1 MTAQLIKPILTLLA
15 VQSDDSSS
23 GVTLWNAPVKLIK
36 AILSKQPEISE
47 AMKAKGQPV
56 DWTETPAVRTA
67 SGAIASTKDAAGELS
82 QKVAH
87 WLATVATSAQENIGQ
102 LTAGS
107 TQPLQNAAS
116 QVKQAIAQTT
126 HSATDFLQS
135 TQSSVQATIQ
145 GTIDSATT
153 STTSFFQ
160 TAAHTLQD
168 STAELGTEAATGLGD
183 SVETATSFT
192 LEKVGQALS
201 GASWL
206 VVKSYLWVS
215 SKVSTGA
222 QQAILETTG
231 AETITPDPTPIVTA
245 APEVGSWVIFAEVC
259 GVLVFYAALGWY
271 AFWVWQNLPYRPGKR
286 LVGKPDF
293 DPSRWIWW
301 SQASPEAG
309 LDQPHPEQPSHPEQR
324 WNWHNLPYAEVL
336 KGLISRTGT
345 SERSNDQ

>member
-1 MTAQLIKPILTLLA
+1 MTAQPIKPILTLLA
-15 VQSDDSSS
+15 VQPDSSS

-47 AMKAKGQPV
+47 AMKAKGPAV
-56 DWTETPAVRTA
+56 NWTETPAVKAT
-67 SGAIASTKDAAGELS
+67 SGAIASTKEAAGELS
-82 QKVAH
+82 HKVAH

-107 TQPLQNAAS
+107 TKPLQDAAS
-116 QVKQAIAQTT
+116 QVRGAIAQTT
-126 HSATDFLQS
+126 HSATEFLHS
-135 TQSSVQATIQ
+135 SQSSVQTTVQ
-145 GTIDSATT
+145 GAIDSATT
-153 STTSFFQ
+153 STTNFFQ
-160 TAAHTLQD
+160 TTVHNLQN
-168 STAELGTEAATGLGD
+168 STAELGTEAATGLES

-231 AETITPDPTPIVTA
+231 AETITPDPTLMVTA
-245 APEVGSWVIFAEVC
+245 APEVSSWVIFAEVC
-259 GVLVFYAALGWY
+259 GVLVFYALLGWY
-271 AFWVWQNLPYRPGKR
+271 AFWVWQNLPYRPGRR

-301 SQASPEAG
+301 SQANSDPG
-309 LDQPHPEQPSHPEQR
+309 LDQPHPEQQPDSEQR
-324 WNWHNLPYAEVL
+324 WNWHNLPYAKVL
-336 KGLISRTGT
+336 KGMISKVGT
-345 SERSNDQ
+345 SDRSSDQ